1 MPMFS
6 DDFRGQVTA
15 QDWYTVQ
22 GRSEVGPDGMG
33 KKYNYAIS
41 LSTGMR
47 E

>member
-33 KKYNYAIS
+33 KKVQ
-41 LSTGMR
+41 LPGWWFGT
-47 E
+47 